1 MPRRRVLTEAQL
13 ENLLALPTTE
23 TDLVRYWTLG
33 DEDLAIIGR
42 RRRAH
47 NRLGFAL
54 QLCALRYPG
63 RVLCAGE
70 VLPDAAL
77 SFVAEQIGTEPDVL
91 ADYGARVQTRYQQL
105 DALRAQFGFGD
116 LAPVRQEILGWLL
129 PVALTTTSAASIA
142 EALCDELRRR
152 RLIVPAPSVIEELV
166 AAARTTAECHVARQL
181 TNRLSPAQVAALD
194 GLLSAEA
201 GTSTSVLAWA
211 RSRRVRPGIGRW
223 LAWSGSSSAYGRS
236 ASTRRAPMASIRS
249 ASVSSRARAA
259 VSRRSTC
266 GPSRRPG
273 AAPRSSPPCSTRSG
287 A

>member
-23 TDLVRYWTLG
+23 TELVRYWTLG

-70 VLPDAAL
+70 VLSDAAL
-77 SFVAEQIGTEPDVL
+77 FFVAEQIGTEPDVL

-116 LAPVRQEILGWLL
+116 LAPARQEILGWHL
-129 PVALTTTSAASIA
+129 PVALATTSAASIA
-142 EALCDELRRR
+142 EALCEELRRR
-152 RLIVPAPSVIEELV
+152 RLIVPAPSVIEDLV
-166 AAARTTAECHVARQL
+166 AAALTTAEPHVARQL

-201 GTSTSVLAWA
+201 GTSTSGLAWPERAGLGASAAGCA
-211 RSRRVRPGIGRW
+211 R
-223 LAWSGSSSAYGRS
+223 
-236 ASTRRAPMASIRS
+236 
-249 ASVSSRARAA
+249 ASVAGSPGRAARALT
-259 VSRRSTC
+259 S
-266 GPSRRPG
+266 
-273 AAPRSSPPCSTRSG
+273 
-287 A
+287 